1 MLVNRNQFECGLE
14 MLVIRN
20 HFECGLEMLVML
32 YVY

>member
-20 HFECGLEMLVML
+20 QFECGLEMLVML
-32 YVY
+32 YVD